1 MENKISVSVIDF
13 QENYGDRGAI
23 DTAAEIGITS
33 LDFDLS
39 FHSVAK
45 EGDLY
50 TLGKEAVREY
60 YSSLAAYAKENGV
73 KVTQTH
79 GRFGGFGNTPEGDET
94 YIKNA
99 ELDCI
104 ATAALG
110 TKYTVFHTPAKN
122 WVGDLPDDDMF
133 RIGEALFTSVLPF
146 AKENGVKIAAETHGT
161 ASKYNKMEFFGIPE
175 NLLELIRRVKSA
187 SDAGEFLCV
196 CVDTG
201 HTNLAVKMGY
211 PPVGDVIRRL
221 GSLVEVLHL
230 HDNDGIKDQH
240 KIPITGTL
248 DWADILAALKEI
260 GYSGYYNLEVMLKHF
275 GKELMEEEAMF
286 AVKVINNLLKTN
298 EEDAE

>member
-1 MENKISVSVIDF
+1 MDCKISVSVIDF

-23 DTAAEIGITS
+23 DTAAKIGISS

-39 FHSVAK
+39 FHSITK
-45 EGDLY
+45 DGDIY
-50 TLGKEAVREY
+50 SLGKKAVIEY
-60 YSSLAAYAKENGV
+60 FTSLADYAKEKGV

-79 GRFGGFGNTPEGDET
+79 GRLVGFGNTPEGDDT

-99 ELDCI
+99 ELDLI
-104 ATAALG
+104 ATSALG
-110 TKYTVFHTPAKN
+110 AKYSVFHTPAKN

-175 NLLELIRRVKSA
+175 NLLELIRRVKRA
-187 SDAGEFLCV
+187 SDCGEFLCV

-211 PPVGDVIRRL
+211 PPVGDVIRQL

-240 KIPITGTL
+240 KIPLTGTL
-248 DWADILAALKEI
+248 DWADILAALREI
-260 GYSGYYNLEVMLKHF
+260 GYAGYYNLEVVLKHF
-275 GKELMEEEAMF
+275 GAEMMEEEAIF
-286 AVKVINNLLKTN
+286 AVKVINNLLKTT